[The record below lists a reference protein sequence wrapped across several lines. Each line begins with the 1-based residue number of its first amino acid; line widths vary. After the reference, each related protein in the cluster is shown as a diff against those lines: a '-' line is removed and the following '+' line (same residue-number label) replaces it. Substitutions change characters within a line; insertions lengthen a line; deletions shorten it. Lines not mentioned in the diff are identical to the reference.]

1 MQDLR
6 PDFSKTL
13 SAQSSYQ
20 TSTPRDGSDKTKK
33 VQVPTV
39 WSSVKVS
46 TTLLVLWLRPNFY
59 NYVDVCFST
68 RQMADLH
75 VLGHKPLEERR
86 DFACDRCDRKFAQAS
101 HLSTHIRVVH
111 LKIKQHR

>member
-6 PDFSKTL
+6 PDFPKTL

-20 TSTPRDGSDKTKK
+20 TSTPRDGSGTTKE

-39 WSSVKVS
+39 RSSVKVS
-46 TTLLVLWLRPNFY
+46 KKLQVLWLRPNFY
-59 NYVDVCFST
+59 NYVDVFYRT

-101 HLSTHIRVVH
+101 HVSTHIRVVH